1 MSGEENPLPCRIRA
15 RLKPCG
21 HCLIPGRLYV
31 LAGGAYPGLYY
42 TPEDPSRTVIAE
54 LLEIQG
60 TAPQVSEVLH
70 ALDRYEGSR
79 EYLRRLLP
87 VKQITVAERDIPFA
101 ALEENRTRLA
111 WVYILRRRPAGRAKE
126 IPSGA
131 WQDYRN
137 RGKLAAPPSPASSNA
152 ASGK

>member
-1 MSGEENPLPCRIRA
+1 MHAPVYLAAYGTLMSGEENPLPRRIRA

-60 TAPQVSEVLH
+60 TAAQVSEVLH

-87 VKQITVAERDIPFA
+87 VKHITVSERHIPFA
-101 ALEENRTRLA
+101 ALEENRTRRA
-111 WVYILRRRPAGRAKE
+111 WVYILRRRPAPRARE

-131 WQDYRN
+131 WTDWRK
-137 RGKLAAPPSPASSNA
+137 RDK
-152 ASGK
+152 

>member
-1 MSGEENPLPCRIRA
+1 MTGERNPLPDWVRA
-15 RLKPCG
+15 RLRPRG

-31 LAGGAYPGLYY
+31 LADGAYPGLYY
-42 TPEDPSRTVIAE
+42 TPEDPSHTVLAE

-70 ALDRYEGSR
+70 ALDRYEGSG

-87 VKQITVAERDIPFA
+87 VKQITVAERHIPFA
-101 ALEENRTRLA
+101 ALEDDRTRRA
-111 WVYILRRRPAGRAKE
+111 WVYILRCRPARCAKE

-131 WQDYRN
+131 WKEYLQSAHTAQARN
-137 RGKLAAPPSPASSNA
+137 AR
-152 ASGK
+152 